1 MKPPRFGYLEPATL
15 SEALVALEELHED
28 CKVLAGGQ
36 SLVPLMNMRLAAPS
50 WLIDISRVEEL
61 RAWAEDDAYL
71 RVGAGVTQAE
81 IEDGMDSRLP
91 LLRSALQHIGH
102 RTIRNRGTVCGSL
115 AHADPSAELPAV
127 AVALGAVLRLA
138 GARRV
143 RDVSAAE
150 FFTGPLTTV
159 LEPNEL
165 LTEVFFPVWPNATG
179 SVAEVA
185 RRHGDFALAGAA
197 AALGWQDGR
206 IVRAGVALFGV
217 APVPLALREAEERL
231 VGSGGEQEAIVEV
244 AALAA
249 AAVRPTGDYHAS
261 REYRR
266 AMAGEMTRKAL
277 EQAVASRP
285 PAELTS

>member
-1 MKPPRFGYLEPATL
+1 MKPPRFGYVTPATL

-36 SLVPLMNMRLAAPS
+36 SLIPLMNMRLASPS
-50 WLIDISRVEEL
+50 WLIDISRVQEL
-61 RAWAEDDAYL
+61 RTWTQDDAYL
-71 RVGAGVTQAE
+71 RVGAAVTHAE

-91 LLRSALQHIGH
+91 LLRSAFQHIGH

-115 AHADPSAELPAV
+115 AHADSTAELPAV

-143 RDVSAAE
+143 RDVSAAD

-159 LEPNEL
+159 LEPDEL
-165 LTEVFFPVWPNATG
+165 LTEVFFPIWPNATG
-179 SVAEVA
+179 ALAEVA

-197 AALGWQDGR
+197 VALGWEDGR
-206 IVRAGVALFGV
+206 IVRAGVTLFGV
-217 APVPLALREAEERL
+217 APVPFALPQAQERL
-231 VGSGGEQEAIVEV
+231 VGSGGEPETIKEV

-249 AAVRPTGDYHAS
+249 AAVRPTSDYHAS
-261 REYRR
+261 REYRQ
-266 AMAGEMTRKAL
+266 AMAGEMTRQAL
-277 EQAVASRP
+277 EQAVATRP
-285 PAELTS
+285 TSERTS

>member
-1 MKPPRFGYLEPATL
+1 MKPPRFDYVEPATL
-15 SEALVALEELHED
+15 SEALVALEELHQD

-36 SLVPLMNMRLAAPS
+36 SLVPLMNMRLASPS

-61 RAWAEDDAYL
+61 RSWAEDDAYL
-71 RVGAGVTQAE
+71 RVGASVTQAE
-81 IEDGMDSRLP
+81 IEDGIDSRLP

-115 AHADPSAELPAV
+115 AHADSSAELPAV

-138 GARRV
+138 SSRRV
-143 RDVSAAE
+143 HDVSAAE

-159 LEPNEL
+159 IESDEL

-179 SVAEVA
+179 SLAEVA

-197 AALGWQDGR
+197 AALGWEEGR

-217 APVPLALREAEERL
+217 APVPLVLREAEERL
-231 VGSGGEQEAIVEV
+231 VGSGGEQGAIEDVV
-244 AALAA
+244 ALAV

-266 AMAGEMTRKAL
+266 AMAGEMTRQAL
-277 EQAVASRP
+277 KQAVASRLST
-285 PAELTS
+285 EMTS